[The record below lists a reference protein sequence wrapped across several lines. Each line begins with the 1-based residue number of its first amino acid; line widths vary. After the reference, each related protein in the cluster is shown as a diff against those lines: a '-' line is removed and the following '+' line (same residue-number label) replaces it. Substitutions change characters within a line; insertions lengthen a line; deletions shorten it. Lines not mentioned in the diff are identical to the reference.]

1 MNFDDLMAYNISP
14 GCTIACT
21 KGLADQY
28 LALPN
33 SLDLPHDWALCA
45 IAAIENGLG
54 YLDRP
59 LMGYR
64 QHGSNTLGL
73 SRRIGFEE
81 RREAARIDARQKKAL
96 LDLANNFHATP
107 EQIQKMTTIKQ
118 VFEER
123 SEALEEKSMF
133 SLAALLFSSIGSGYA
148 LTIGMD
154 MRALMTRG
162 SQA

>member
-1 MNFDDLMAYNISP
+1 
-14 GCTIACT
+14 
-21 KGLADQY
+21 
-28 LALPN
+28 
-33 SLDLPHDWALCA
+33 
-45 IAAIENGLG
+45 
-54 YLDRP
+54 
-59 LMGYR
+59 MGYR